1 TRIVV
6 GLTAGTCLIFS
17 QNLMAEVSVFN
28 PALLEI
34 DHQSGV
40 DIRQFNRANLMPPGV
55 YSVDILINGKM
66 FERQDVTFVQDNPD
80 ADLHACFIA
89 IKKTLSSF
97 GIKVD
102 ALKSFNDVDETV
114 CLDPAPRIEGSSWQ
128 FDSDKLQLNISIP
141 QIYMDAMAYDY
152 ISPTRWDEGINA
164 LTINYD
170 FSGSHTLR
178 SDYGSQE
185 TDTSYLNLRNGLNI
199 GPWRLRNYS
208 TLNTSDGRA
217 EYNSISTWIQRDIA
231 ALRSQIMIGD
241 TWTASDIFDSTQI
254 RGARLYTDN
263 DMLPASQNGF
273 APVVRG
279 IAKSNATVIIRQ
291 NGYVIYQSAVPQ
303 GAFEITDLNT
313 ASTGGDL

>member
-1 TRIVV
+1 MV

-34 DHQSGV
+34 NHQSGV

-55 YSVDILINGKM
+55 YSVDIFINGKM

-128 FDSDKLQLNISIP
+128 FDSDKLQLNISI
-141 QIYMDAMAYDY
+141 
-152 ISPTRWDEGINA
+152 
-164 LTINYD
+164 
-170 FSGSHTLR
+170 H
-178 SDYGSQE
+178 
-185 TDTSYLNLRNGLNI
+185 
-199 GPWRLRNYS
+199 
-208 TLNTSDGRA
+208 
-217 EYNSISTWIQRDIA
+217 
-231 ALRSQIMIGD
+231 
-241 TWTASDIFDSTQI
+241 
-254 RGARLYTDN
+254 
-263 DMLPASQNGF
+263 
-273 APVVRG
+273 
-279 IAKSNATVIIRQ
+279 
-291 NGYVIYQSAVPQ
+291 
-303 GAFEITDLNT
+303 
-313 ASTGGDL
+313 

>member
-1 TRIVV
+1 MMTTRIVV

-55 YSVDILINGKM
+55 YSVDIFINGKM

-152 ISPTRWDEGINA
+152 ISPRVGMRGLTRSPST
-164 LTINYD
+164 TIFLVHIHYV
-170 FSGSHTLR
+170 
-178 SDYGSQE
+178 
-185 TDTSYLNLRNGLNI
+185 
-199 GPWRLRNYS
+199 
-208 TLNTSDGRA
+208 
-217 EYNSISTWIQRDIA
+217 
-231 ALRSQIMIGD
+231 QIMVHKR
-241 TWTASDIFDSTQI
+241 QI
-254 RGARLYTDN
+254 
-263 DMLPASQNGF
+263 
-273 APVVRG
+273 PV
-279 IAKSNATVIIRQ
+279 ISICAM
-291 NGYVIYQSAVPQ
+291 
-303 GAFEITDLNT
+303 D
-313 ASTGGDL
+313 